1 MIRVVA
7 EIVSGSRLLVL
18 SLDETYSTLSSAE
31 RQVNPLANHHLYNEA
46 ERACRAAFVFH
57 SRMSLERR
65 AKLMDKAARAVFR
78 QAGTPADAA
87 DLYACAITANIIERA
102 QNTSLQT

>member
-1 MIRVVA
+1 MNP
-7 EIVSGSRLLVL
+7 SRHSPPL
-18 SLDETYSTLSSAE
+18 SDS
-31 RQVNPLANHHLYNEA
+31 VNPLANRQLYAEA
-46 ERACRAAFVFH
+46 ERACRAALVFH

-87 DLYACAITANIIERA
+87 DLYACAITADIIERA
-102 QNTSLQT
+102 QNA